1 MKQKIFV
8 FIKKYGFLLSCIIII
23 LFYLMDSF
31 LQLNSKDYYHYSEK
45 MIHSQAKEL
54 KPGCV
59 EKYEIKPIADGLE
72 YYKINVL
79 EDHLGGQIAFAISDE
94 NGKILKYG
102 NYKLESQS
110 GTIDLD
116 VHDLNLK
123 KNVLYFLSLNV
134 TSVENFTV
142 YLNSAHS
149 LQADM
154 VYTYEDKFLFQGIL
168 ISILVVILVILIWL
182 FWAKSIYKKFAI
194 LSMVIGLIFLFI
206 VPPCTAPDEL
216 RHFARAYDIT
226 EGNIICGSIQTKE
239 EFDNMTMPT
248 CKIPS
253 ELFQLK
259 MLSEDNVEK
268 YDRETNNKIVFQKW
282 KDVCSKKTGESK
294 VEIPIHGTATISPL
308 AYIPQITGI
317 YIAKL
322 FGSITGV
329 LYYLCKFVNLLFA
342 TMIGL
347 YALYVTPKFKE
358 GIFVLWFI
366 PSLVH
371 LRSSCS
377 TDGIL
382 FALTILVIAVFI
394 RVREEE
400 KIENK
405 YFIIVVIVE
414 ILIAQI
420 KLPYVFS
427 SLIFLLCKKS
437 RQVQFSRVLA
447 FGSFFISCLS
457 YTILSKTNS
466 SHLNVLGNSEGV
478 IGYIQ
483 EFVCHP
489 IYHINML
496 FQSYVNDS
504 WSYFKKAFILLD
516 CEVIMVCFLVCIIL
530 TMKYCTDSIF
540 DELKYRVVCILG
552 SLFMWAGIIVIFAVE
567 SFKLSSASLWGVQG
581 RYMLPILPFFF
592 LGMAKNTIRG
602 NQNIVLYNKI
612 ELAAGTIL
620 FVYALNMV
628 NFYWL

>member
-8 FIKKYGFLLSCIIII
+8 FLKKYGFLLSCIILIQ
-23 LFYLMDSF
+23 FYLMESF

-45 MIHSQAKEL
+45 MIHSQTKEL

-59 EKYEIKPIADGLE
+59 EKYEIKPMAEGLE
-72 YYKINVL
+72 YYKINVV
-79 EDHLGGQIAFAISDE
+79 EDHSGGQIAFAISDE
-94 NGKILKYG
+94 NGKVLKYG
-102 NYKLESQS
+102 NYELKRKS

-116 VHDLNLK
+116 VHDVNLK
-123 KNVLYFLSLNV
+123 KNVLYFLSLHV
-134 TSVENFTV
+134 MSVENFTV
-142 YLNSAHS
+142 YLNSDQS

-154 VYTYEDKFLFQGIL
+154 VYTFEDKFLFQIFI
-168 ISILVVILVILIWL
+168 ISILVVFLVILIWL
-182 FWAKSIYKKFAI
+182 IWEKDIYKKFAI
-194 LSMVIGLIFLFI
+194 LSMIIGTIFLFT

-226 EGNIICGSIQTKE
+226 EGNVICRSIQTKE

-259 MLSEDNVEK
+259 MLSEENAEK
-268 YDRETNNKIVFQKW
+268 YDRETNNKIVYQKW
-282 KDVCSKKTGESK
+282 KDICSRKTGKSN

-347 YALYVTPKFKE
+347 FALYITPKFKE

-382 FALTILVIAVFI
+382 FALIILVLAVFI
-394 RVREEE
+394 RIYEEE

-405 YFIIVVIVE
+405 YFITVVIVE

-420 KLPYVFS
+420 KLPYVCS
-427 SLIFLLCKKS
+427 SLIFLLCKKN

-447 FGSFFISCLS
+447 FGSFVISCLS
-457 YTILSKTNS
+457 YTIFSKINS
-466 SHLNVLGNSEGV
+466 FHLDALGNSEGI
-478 IGYIQ
+478 IGYVQ

-489 IYHINML
+489 VYQINML
-496 FQSYVNDS
+496 FRSYVNDS

-540 DELKYRVVCILG
+540 DESKYRVVCILG

-592 LGMAKNTIRG
+592 LGMAKDTIRG
-602 NQNIVLYNKI
+602 NQNIDLFHKI
-612 ELAAGTIL
+612 ELAVGTIL
-620 FVYALNMV
+620 FIYTLNMV
-628 NFYWL
+628 NIYWV